1 VLQCVPCLPLD
12 WTHDID
18 DQLHFAKSKNL
29 GLTGVLADAWEPV
42 FWSCELQA
50 SPVNETLKLWTDMGG
65 VRINSGNVIV
75 QVVHKALSEPTA
87 VIKVCLIWPPVCTSH
102 SFCTTWSSFELSE
115 IWSCFVILGASI
127 HVFDNSLCKI
137 QRYIADLGRAWPVL
151 VVCGGI
157 VPLLLSI
164 TWLILVCYF
173 VGVITWLTIILL
185 NVVALFVTLFF
196 YVKGT
201 YDLNHNKISYTLLVL
216 S

>member
-1 VLQCVPCLPLD
+1 
-12 WTHDID
+12 
-18 DQLHFAKSKNL
+18 
-29 GLTGVLADAWEPV
+29 VLADAWEPV

-65 VRINSGNVIV
+65 VSINSGDVIV
-75 QVVHKALSEPTA
+75 QAVHEALSEPTA

-102 SFCTTWSSFELSE
+102 SFCTTWSSSELSE
-115 IWSCFVILGASI
+115 IWSCFVILGASRY
-127 HVFDNSLCKI
+127 VFDNSLCKI

-157 VPLLLSI
+157 APLLLSI
-164 TWLILVCYF
+164 TWLILVRYF

>member
-1 VLQCVPCLPLD
+1 
-12 WTHDID
+12 
-18 DQLHFAKSKNL
+18 
-29 GLTGVLADAWEPV
+29 
-42 FWSCELQA
+42 
-50 SPVNETLKLWTDMGG
+50 MGG
-65 VRINSGNVIV
+65 VSINSGDVIV
-75 QVVHKALSEPTA
+75 QAVHKALSEPTG
-87 VIKVCLIWPPVCTSH
+87 VIKVCLIWPPVYTSH
-102 SFCTTWSSFELSE
+102 SFCTTWSSFESSE

-173 VGVITWLTIILL
+173 AGLITWLTIILL
-185 NVVALFVTLFF
+185 DVVALFVTLFF
-196 YVKGT
+196 YVKGI